1 VIFESNRRIRSTIQ
15 LSSHATV
22 GRSATPRSHPPDA
35 QCSGAVSYPWDSFRI
50 HRQCHWNANGPCG
63 KCGEARLAEN
73 FHGMGECT
81 LALRR
86 LPYDYTKMIL
96 VIILHIALWYGIPLS
111 HVSLGIH
118 LFLEMSKSI
127 AFNSPSLLALLPDTM
142 G

>member
-1 VIFESNRRIRSTIQ
+1 
-15 LSSHATV
+15 
-22 GRSATPRSHPPDA
+22 
-35 QCSGAVSYPWDSFRI
+35 
-50 HRQCHWNANGPCG
+50 
-63 KCGEARLAEN
+63 
-73 FHGMGECT
+73 MGECT

-127 AFNSPSLLALLPDTM
+127 AFNSPFLLALLPDTM